1 MDLSSMFDVLGS
13 SVIAAIAGAI
23 VAALVGN
30 VQGV

>member
-1 MDLSSMFDVLGS
+1 MDPASMFDGLGS

-23 VAALVGN
+23 VTALVGN